1 MNIFVTKNEEIIVD
15 VFVWEIDDTIDASNI
30 RQEVP
35 EKIEPQIVKFVFR
48 KPCYKDSS
56 RIMKKANIQNVSITE
71 GKNDISADLMGM
83 QDEMLRSQLVKII
96 DGEKVIL
103 ADENTVNELEPKVAR
118 AAIAAIFEKVGI

>member
-1 MNIFVTKNEEIIVD
+1 MTY
-15 VFVWEIDDTIDASNI
+15 
-30 RQEVP
+30 
-35 EKIEPQIVKFVFR
+35 KISPQIIKFFLR
-48 KPCYKDSS
+48 KPCYKVSS